1 MWASHASEVL
11 GELQIEKVHVHDNT
25 VKHGQCVLCV
35 HTHSISI
42 IMVIATLV
50 RYSSH
55 WDTAVCTR

>member
-1 MWASHASEVL
+1 MN
-11 GELQIEKVHVHDNT
+11 DNT

-42 IMVIATLV
+42 IMVIGTLV

-55 WDTAVCTR
+55 WDTTVCTR